1 MKNQEKIRK
10 ILQRQKLSLRQKMTK
25 KMGAGHLL
33 LCPKAHDFGT
43 RETFM
48 GRPMWRTY
56 GTDKVLCPAGKEGI
70 PGNLGNLRKT
80 NDISD

>member
-1 MKNQEKIRK
+1 MVN
-10 ILQRQKLSLRQKMTK
+10 
-25 KMGAGHLL
+25 HLAVCHL
-33 LCPKAHDFGT
+33 FMCPKAHDFGT
-43 RETFM
+43 TETFM

-70 PGNLGNLRKT
+70 PGNPGNLRKT